1 MATADITNGT
11 GVEDLREYLL
21 HGGGNVDTYTAF
33 LKGLQGD
40 YVFSLSATTAAPT
53 VAELTAAAQSYTITI
68 TLKTNNGETHSWY
81 NGPIKLAIADNDGT
95 GAATIAPTS
104 TTPVMTNGVYTV
116 VVTMSK
122 AVWTAENTATLTVS
136 DPDTTGIGGWI
147 ADDAT
152 FVATVAA

>member
-1 MATADITNGT
+1 MATADITNGS
-11 GVEDLREYLL
+11 GVEALRKALL
-21 HGGGNVDTYTAF
+21 HGGENIDSWTAF
-33 LKGLQGD
+33 MKGLQGD

-53 VAELTAAAQSYTITI
+53 VAELTAAAQTYSITI

-81 NGPIKLAIADNDGT
+81 NGPIKLAITDDDDT

-122 AVWTAENTATLTVS
+122 AVWTATKKATLTVS
-136 DPDTTGIGGWI
+136 DPDTTGIGGWTV
-147 ADDAT
+147 DDAT
-152 FVATVAA
+152 FIATVAE